1 MLQLFRL
8 FKKKAISFEDQLK
21 KLSELGFRINEGIE
35 PELLLEEFS
44 QVEYEEEPYQLL
56 MISLGGEIFRD
67 EQFIVVSNDI
77 WHLDTECIEDHGDY
91 KVIIERLMNM
101 TGLDIRNINDFV
113 DIENEEAWV
122 SFQYN
127 EKQINWDL
135 KIDNDWLDSDIFDKF
150 NQLIRNDTNNKIVLS
165 VLGQDCLIAYL
176 TDDRIKEVNKLIKNK
191 FE

>member
-1 MLQLFRL
+1 
-8 FKKKAISFEDQLK
+8 
-21 KLSELGFRINEGIE
+21 
-35 PELLLEEFS
+35 
-44 QVEYEEEPYQLL
+44 

-150 NQLIRNDTNNKIVLS
+150 NQLIRNDTNKKIVLS